1 MSDCEFSDH
10 PSLCYCS
17 VDSSTSDDDST
28 DDDSDSDDDDQMSFD
43 DSDDLSNNSDLL
55 RLADFSDTDSEQ
67 EEEARDCQ
75 NMDVSDADG
84 PAMNLHSSQTAKEGR
99 FILVRGTRAVRCS
112 IIF

>member
-10 PSLCYCS
+10 PSLCYGT
-17 VDSSTSDDDST
+17 VDYSSSDDDST

-99 FILVRGTRAVRCS
+99 FILVR
-112 IIF
+112 